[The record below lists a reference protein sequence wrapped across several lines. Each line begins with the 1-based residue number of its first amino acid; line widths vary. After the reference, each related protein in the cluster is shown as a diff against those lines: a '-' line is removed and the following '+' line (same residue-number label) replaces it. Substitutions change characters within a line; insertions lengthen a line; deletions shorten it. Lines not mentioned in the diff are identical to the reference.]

1 MIGMLVRTQWSWT
14 RNALLGFAAVAFLM
28 PALTWRISSG
38 GFESAPAI
46 QVMEGF
52 ATVGFLLSVVALM
65 GSFAIAALPW
75 TVDAEARHVY
85 PLSLPITWPQFV
97 ATRYLAGAASLVVP
111 TLALYGGALAT
122 LAMIDMPA
130 LLQAYPGALAIR
142 FFLASFVAYSATF
155 ALQYIAG
162 RQAAVAALLVLLVLV
177 GIGFLLW
184 LLGLESTVDATVQ
197 FFFEWPGP
205 LAVFTDP
212 WTLIDV

>member
-1 MIGMLVRTQWSWT
+1 MIGMLVRTQWAWT
-14 RNALLGFAAVAFLM
+14 RNALLGFSAVTFLM

-38 GFESAPAI
+38 GFESAPAL
-46 QVMEGF
+46 QVMDGF
-52 ATVGFLLSVVALM
+52 ASVGFLLSIVALL

-85 PLSLPITWPQFV
+85 PLSLPIAWPRFI
-97 ATRYLAGAASLVVP
+97 ATRFLAGATSLLLP
-111 TLALYGGALAT
+111 ALALYAGALAT

-130 LLQAYPGALAIR
+130 LLQAYPGALAVR
-142 FFLASFVAYSATF
+142 FFLAAFVSYSAVF
-155 ALQYIAG
+155 ALQYLAG
-162 RQAAVAALLVLLVLV
+162 RQAVVVALLILLVLV
-177 GIGFLLW
+177 GIGFGLW
-184 LLGLESTVDATVQ
+184 LLGLEDTVDATVQ